1 MELKKDFVGLFMYED
16 GLKGDFSERD
26 IKIMQKAKAY
36 GVDALSNEQLAREL
50 FGLTF
55 KQEFSKDKI
64 NGLLKFYR
72 ACDKSVEVAQMSS

>member
-1 MELKKDFVGLFMYED
+1 MYENELKGE
-16 GLKGDFSERD
+16 FSERD

-36 GVDALSNEQLAREL
+36 GAESLSSAKLSQEL

-55 KQEFSKDKI
+55 EQDLSSSEI

-72 ACDKSVEVAQMSS
+72 ACDKSIEAAQMSS

>member
-1 MELKKDFVGLFMYED
+1 MYS
-16 GLKGDFSERD
+16 KGIKGKFSERD

-36 GVDALSNEQLAREL
+36 GVDSLSNEQLAYEL

-55 KQEFSKDKI
+55 KQDLSKSKI
-64 NGLLKFYR
+64 DGLLKFYR